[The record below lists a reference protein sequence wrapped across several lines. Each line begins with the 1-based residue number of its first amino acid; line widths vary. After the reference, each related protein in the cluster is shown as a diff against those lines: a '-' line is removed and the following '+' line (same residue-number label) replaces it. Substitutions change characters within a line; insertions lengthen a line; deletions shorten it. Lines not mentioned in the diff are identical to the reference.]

1 MRAHEDGHP
10 DPMVGTGNWTIR
22 MRTRWHWQGRA
33 PERET
38 RELLGKVMRAAGK
51 WTREP
56 MRSWVTRRGGDW
68 REGAEECLIRAERA
82 WESDEEDVIRET
94 GEALAK
100 VRRALRTLVD
110 IERQLN
116 GCADWNKT
124 LGHPVPRPY
133 GFSIKNTT
141 CQVAVS

>member
-10 DPMVGTGNWTIR
+10 DSMVGTGNWTIR
-22 MRTRWHWQGRA
+22 MRTRWQGRA

-56 MRSWVTRRGGDW
+56 MRSWVTRQGKGW
-68 REGAEECLIRAERA
+68 REGAEGCLIRAERA
-82 WESDEEDVIRET
+82 WESGEEDVIRET

-100 VRRALRTLVD
+100 VRRALRTLAG
-110 IERQLN
+110 IEATQRMHWDESTLELLELLN
-116 GCADWNKT
+116 RS
-124 LGHPVPRPY
+124 PRSNLRILARPR
-133 GFSIKNTT
+133 GE
-141 CQVAVS
+141 